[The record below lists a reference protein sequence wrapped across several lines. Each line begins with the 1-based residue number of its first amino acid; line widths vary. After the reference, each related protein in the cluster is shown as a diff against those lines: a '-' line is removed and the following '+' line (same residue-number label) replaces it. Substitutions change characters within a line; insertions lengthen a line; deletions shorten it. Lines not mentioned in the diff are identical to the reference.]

1 MSRADID
8 AAAAAV
14 GARAGGRVPA
24 IGLVMGSGLG
34 AIAGRVAGAARVR
47 FADIPGFPGS
57 KVAGHAGELVLG
69 TLGGQSVAVLSG
81 RAHAYEGYAGG
92 TLALPLRTLKA
103 LGCRWAVLVAAVGSI
118 NPKIRPGRIAAVS
131 DHIVLAGAN
140 PLTGPNDESV
150 GPRFPAMNDPYD
162 PALRKLAKRAAARAN
177 VKLAEGVMAHWPG
190 PSFET
195 PAEIRALRRLG
206 GDFVGMSMALE
217 TVVARH
223 CGLKVLGLACVTN
236 MGAGMDKRAPS
247 HADTLKGAAVLA
259 GDLERVLLGTLES
272 WSDAA

>member
-1 MSRADID
+1 MSKAGID

-14 GARAGGRVPA
+14 RARAGGRVPA

-34 AIAGRVAGAARVR
+34 ATAARVGDAAR
-47 FADIPGFPGS
+47 VAFADIPGFPGS

-69 TLGGQSVAVLSG
+69 TLGGQSVALLSG
-81 RAHAYEGYAGG
+81 RVHAYEGHSGAA
-92 TLALPLRTLKA
+92 LALPLRTLKV
-103 LGCRWAVLVAAVGSI
+103 LGCRAAILVSAVGSI
-118 NPKIRPGRIAAVS
+118 NPKIRPGRIGAVT
-131 DHIVLAGAN
+131 DHIVLSGVN
-140 PLTGPNDESV
+140 PLTGTNDEAV
-150 GPRFPAMNDPYD
+150 GPRFPAMNDAYD

-177 VKLAEGVMAHWPG
+177 VKLAEGVMAHWTG

-217 TVVARH
+217 TIVARH

-236 MGAGMDKRAPS
+236 MGAGMDGRAPS
-247 HADTLKGAAVLA
+247 HADTLKGAAALA
-259 GDLERVLLGTLES
+259 GGLERLLLNTLEG
-272 WSDAA
+272 WGDAA